1 MKQVLLDTKGNLRVR
16 EVPAPIVR
24 PGWVLVRTAFS
35 LISSGTET
43 AAIRHQ
49 SSPLIARVAAKP
61 ALAGDLAKKALKEGV
76 GSTFDSLQERLTRT
90 HPIGY
95 SLSGVVEEI
104 GDGVEGLSPGDLV
117 VCSGAEFAH
126 HAEIVSVPRPMVVPV
141 PASVDA
147 KSAAFAPVAAV
158 AMQAV
163 RRSGAGLGETVAVIG
178 LGLVGMLTCQ
188 LLRRAGCTVIGM
200 DLNTSRATASLASGA
215 SVSVSDARAA
225 QEAVISATA
234 GLGADAVVICAAT
247 ASDEP
252 INLAAALCRERG
264 RVVVVGDVGL
274 GANRE
279 DFYRKEL
286 DLVMSRSLG
295 PGRYDPAYEV
305 AGVDYPPAYV
315 RWTEQRNVAAC
326 LALMADGELVS
337 GPLNAAEM
345 ALDDAPAAYAR
356 LNEDDQTTAV
366 LLKHGNGGTSGEA
379 LKRTDRRIEMPSAVP
394 LKPGTIGAAVIG
406 SGEFAR
412 AVVLPALSK
421 SRDFDLRGVASLHGH
436 TATHAAERFGAAYAT
451 TDPAQMLT
459 DDSVAA
465 LWITTTHESH
475 ADLATAALEAGKHVF
490 LQKPIALTLQDTQ
503 KVVRAATGDR
513 MLMVGFNRR
522 FAPASGVVAKH
533 VRAASGQK
541 QISYRVRGDALPDG
555 HWLDDPERGGGR
567 LLGEGVHFLDW
578 MAWLLQAEP
587 ASVHATGSEAPGGTV
602 QVLTE
607 FADGSLGTLVY
618 TTSGATGTPKERIE
632 VLADGLTVVVNDF
645 ESVTLISG
653 TSRAKTI
660 RASGKG
666 HAEQLAAF
674 ASALHTGN
682 RAAPDAAD
690 GARATVWALAAL
702 ESIRTRQPEGLD
714 PASWLNA

>member
-1 MKQVLLDTKGNLRVR
+1 MKQVLLDTKGNPRVQ
-16 EVPAPIVR
+16 EVPAPMGR

-49 SSPLIARVAAKP
+49 SSPLISRVAAKP
-61 ALAGDLAKKALKEGV
+61 ALAGDLAKKALKDGV
-76 GSTFDSLQERLTRT
+76 GSTLDSLQERLSRT

-95 SLSGVVEEI
+95 SLSGVVEEV
-104 GDGVEGLSPGDLV
+104 GEGVKGLSPGDPV
-117 VCSGAEFAH
+117 VCSGADFAH
-126 HAEIVSVPRPMVVPV
+126 HAQVVSVPRQMVVPV
-141 PASVDA
+141 PTNVDF
-147 KSAAFAPVAAV
+147 KSAAFAPVAAI

-163 RRSGAGLGETVAVIG
+163 RRSGAGLGETVVVIG

-188 LLRRAGCTVIGM
+188 LLKRAGCTVVGM
-200 DLNTSRATASLASGA
+200 DLNPARTAAALASGA
-215 SVSVSDARAA
+215 AVSVTDAQAA
-225 QEAVISATA
+225 RDAVSNMTA

-274 GANRE
+274 GADRE

-305 AGVDYPPAYV
+305 GGVDYPPAYV

-326 LALMADGELVS
+326 LALMADGHLTVA
-337 GPLNAAEM
+337 PLNAAEM

-356 LNEDDQTTAV
+356 LSEDAQTTAV
-366 LLKHGNGGTSGEA
+366 LLSHGDGTSNET
-379 LKRTDRRIEMPSAVP
+379 LTPPDRRIEMASAAP
-394 LKPGTIGAAVIG
+394 LKSGTIGAAVIG

-412 AVVLPALSK
+412 AVVLPALNK
-421 SRDFDLRGVASLHGH
+421 ARDFDLRGVASLHGH
-436 TATHAAERFGAAYAT
+436 TASHATERFGAAYAT

-465 LWITTTHESH
+465 VWITTTHESH
-475 ADLATAALEAGKHVF
+475 AYLAIAALEAGKHVF
-490 LQKPIALTLQDTQ
+490 LQKPIALTLEDAQR
-503 KVVRAATGDR
+503 VVGSAAKER
-513 MLMVGFNRR
+513 VLMVGFNRR
-522 FAPASGVVAKH
+522 FAPASRVVAEQ
-533 VRAASGQK
+533 VRAATGQK
-541 QISYRVRGDALPDG
+541 QISYRVRGDSLPDG

-578 MAWLLQAEP
+578 MAWLLGSEP
-587 ASVHATGSEAPGGTV
+587 ARVHATGSDAPGGTA

-618 TTSGATGTPKERIE
+618 TTSGAPGTPKERVE
-632 VLADGLTVVVNDF
+632 VLADGLTAVINDF
-645 ESVTLISG
+645 ESVTFISG
-653 TSRAKTI
+653 TSRAKTV

-674 ASALHTGN
+674 ASALRTGE
-682 RAAPDAAD
+682 RAAPDASD
-690 GARATVWALAAL
+690 GARATVWAVAAL
-702 ESIRTRQPEGLD
+702 ESIRTRQPQDLD
-714 PASWLNA
+714 PANWLNA